1 MPFIA
6 SGFFLIEIFAT
17 TLILG
22 TIALS
27 LMFLA
32 GYGGMVSLM
41 QLTIAGFA
49 AYMVAVFGMSANTNI
64 SLGWPWWLATPMALV
79 LATIF
84 GTLGGTLAVRTEG
97 IYTIMITLA
106 IGAAF
111 YYFTNQ
117 NWAIFGGHTGI
128 NTIATP
134 KFWGVDWRS
143 DIPYYYVTLGV
154 AAFCYFAVQYVSRA
168 PFGLALQGVRDN
180 PRRMAALGFNVNAHR
195 VAAYAF
201 ASFIAALGGV
211 LQVWN
216 YRQISPGSVS
226 VGACI
231 DILII
236 AVVGGITRPI
246 GPFIGAFIFVIL
258 RTFALD
264 LLVKFGLDGNR
275 FRLLIG
281 LGFLAIVFWSSDGVI
296 GLWERWRRR
305 ATTRNA
311 RAEAMA
317 MDSAA
322 PRFSAVGAGAALEL
336 RGVTRLFGALAALTD
351 VTITVRPG
359 ERRAVLGSNG
369 AGKTTLF
376 NCVTGDFPPSSG
388 TIRFFGEDITH
399 FPPYERIRRGL
410 RRTYQISALFPGLT
424 VRDNVYLACRGV
436 SRGRFSLAAPGR
448 ERRPHACGRG
458 ADPGGASDAGQGTA
472 GRGTRAWPAATARDR
487 ARARRRAALHP
498 VRRTGSRAIPHRAA
512 RTDRNPDVAARPYR
526 LHHHRARHGRRAA
539 RRRKRHDDAQRPH
552 LQGRPAARDRSR
564 PRGPGTLSGGR
575 S

>member
-1 MPFIA
+1 MSLVQGAHQTSQPREARATLLAWPEFNQPAVWLVAAILLIMPFIA

-41 QLTIAGFA
+41 QLTVAGFA

-201 ASFIAALGGV
+201 AAFIAALGGV

-231 DILII
+231 D
-236 AVVGGITRPI
+236 
-246 GPFIGAFIFVIL
+246 IGAFIFVIL

-305 ATTRNA
+305 ATTP
-311 RAEAMA
+311 EK
-317 MDSAA
+317 
-322 PRFSAVGAGAALEL
+322 
-336 RGVTRLFGALAALTD
+336 RG
-351 VTITVRPG
+351 
-359 ERRAVLGSNG
+359 
-369 AGKTTLF
+369 
-376 NCVTGDFPPSSG
+376 
-388 TIRFFGEDITH
+388 
-399 FPPYERIRRGL
+399 
-410 RRTYQISALFPGLT
+410 
-424 VRDNVYLACRGV
+424 
-436 SRGRFSLAAPGR
+436 
-448 ERRPHACGRG
+448 
-458 ADPGGASDAGQGTA
+458 GGG
-472 GRGTRAWPAATARDR
+472 
-487 ARARRRAALHP
+487 
-498 VRRTGSRAIPHRAA
+498 
-512 RTDRNPDVAARPYR
+512 
-526 LHHHRARHGRRAA
+526 HG
-539 RRRKRHDDAQRPH
+539 H
-552 LQGRPAARDRSR
+552 G
-564 PRGPGTLSGGR
+564 
-575 S
+575 